1 MSPESPDQVEVN
13 SDRKISEKEVKSL
26 IAKVAKHV
34 LRKEGVPTKKS
45 EGEGQDLKDDKS
57 KVVDTDKSVEDN
69 QIKEQD

>member
-45 EGEGQDLKDDKS
+45 EGEGQDSKDDKS
-57 KVVDTDKSVEDN
+57 QVVDTDKLLEDN